1 MTYFPMFLKLENAPC
16 LVAGGG
22 AVALR
27 KVKTLLSFGAEI
39 TLVAPDIDPELEKL
53 PQVHLV
59 KRCFC
64 SQDLDGMTLAVAAT
78 DNGEVNREI
87 ARLCRARQ
95 IPVNVADQPEVGTFV
110 FPAVVQKG
118 SLTIGVSTGGAS
130 PAAAVFVKEKIA
142 SVLPGED
149 KHFQEILDYL
159 AKMRPVV
166 KQEVAESHRKA
177 LFLRLF
183 DLCMEKNRPLTQDE
197 WEALRQEGKMP

>member
-1 MTYFPMFLKLENAPC
+1 
-16 LVAGGG
+16 
-22 AVALR
+22 
-27 KVKTLLSFGAEI
+27 
-39 TLVAPDIDPELEKL
+39 
-53 PQVHLV
+53 
-59 KRCFC
+59 
-64 SQDLDGMTLAVAAT
+64 MTLAVAAT

-87 ARLCRARQ
+87 ARMCRARQ
-95 IPVNVADQPEVGTFV
+95 IPVNVADQPEEGTFV

-130 PAAAVFVKEKIA
+130 PAAAVYVKEKIA

-159 AKMRPVV
+159 AGMRPIV
-166 KQEVAESHRKA
+166 KREVAEPHRKA

>member
-22 AVALR
+22 TVALR

-39 TLVAPDIDPELEKL
+39 TLVAPEIAPELEKL
-53 PQVHLV
+53 PQIHRI

-64 SQDLDGMTLAVAAT
+64 PQDLDGMTLAVAAT
-78 DNGEVNREI
+78 DDKEVNREI

-118 SLTIGVSTGGAS
+118 SLTIGISTGGAS

-149 KHFQEILDYL
+149 RHFQEILDYL
-159 AKMRPVV
+159 AGMRPIV
-166 KQEVAESHRKA
+166 KREVAEPHRKA

>member
-1 MTYFPMFLKLENAPC
+1 MTYFPMFLKLEDAPC
-16 LVAGGG
+16 LVVGGG

-39 TLVAPDIDPELEKL
+39 TLVAPEIAPELEKL

-64 SQDLDGMTLAVAAT
+64 PQDLEGVTLAVAAT
-78 DNGEVNREI
+78 DDKEVNREI

-95 IPVNVADQPEVGTFV
+95 IPVNVADQPEEGTFV

-118 SLTIGVSTGGAS
+118 SLTIGVSTGG
-130 PAAAVFVKEKIA
+130 AAAVFVKEKIA

-159 AKMRPVV
+159 ARMRPIV
-166 KQEVAESHRKA
+166 KREVAEPHRKA

>member
-1 MTYFPMFLKLENAPC
+1 
-16 LVAGGG
+16 
-22 AVALR
+22 
-27 KVKTLLSFGAEI
+27 
-39 TLVAPDIDPELEKL
+39 
-53 PQVHLV
+53 
-59 KRCFC
+59 
-64 SQDLDGMTLAVAAT
+64 MTLAVAAT

-95 IPVNVADQPEVGTFV
+95 IPVNVADQPEEGTFV

-130 PAAAVFVKEKIA
+130 PAAAVYVKEKIA

-159 AKMRPVV
+159 ARMRPVV
-166 KQEVAESHRKA
+166 KREAAEPHRKA

-197 WEALRQEGKMP
+197 WAALRQEGKMP

>member
-27 KVKTLLSFGAEI
+27 KVKNLLSFGAEI
-39 TLVAPDIDPELEKL
+39 MLVAPEIAPELEQL
-53 PQVHLV
+53 PKVHLA

-64 SQDLDGMTLAVAAT
+64 PRDLDGMTLAVAAT
-78 DNGEVNREI
+78 DNGEVNQEI

-95 IPVNVADQPEVGTFV
+95 IPVNVADQPEEGTFV

-130 PAAAVFVKEKIA
+130 PAAAVYVKEKIA

-159 AKMRPVV
+159 ARMRPVV
-166 KQEVAESHRKA
+166 KREVAEPHRKA

-197 WEALRQEGKMP
+197 WAALRQEGKMP

>member
-39 TLVAPDIDPELEKL
+39 MLVAPEIAPELEKF
-53 PQVHLV
+53 PRVHLV
-59 KRCFC
+59 KRRFC
-64 SQDLDGMTLAVAAT
+64 PEDLEGMTLAVAAT
-78 DNGEVNREI
+78 DEADVNREI
-87 ARLCRARQ
+87 ARLCRDRQ
-95 IPVNVADQPEVGTFV
+95 IPVNVADQPEEGTFV
-110 FPAVVQKG
+110 FPAVLQKG

-130 PAAAVFVKEKIA
+130 PAAAVYVKEKIA

-149 KHFQEILDYL
+149 KHFQEILGYL

-166 KQEVAESHRKA
+166 KQEVAEPHRKA

>member
-39 TLVAPDIDPELEKL
+39 MLVAPEIAPELEKF
-53 PQVHLV
+53 PRVHLV
-59 KRCFC
+59 KRRFC
-64 SQDLDGMTLAVAAT
+64 PEDLEGMTLAVAAT
-78 DNGEVNREI
+78 DEADVNREI
-87 ARLCRARQ
+87 ARLCRDRQ
-95 IPVNVADQPEVGTFV
+95 IPVNVADQPEEGTFV
-110 FPAVVQKG
+110 FPAVLQKG

-149 KHFQEILDYL
+149 KHFQKILDYL

-166 KQEVAESHRKA
+166 KQEVAEPHRKA